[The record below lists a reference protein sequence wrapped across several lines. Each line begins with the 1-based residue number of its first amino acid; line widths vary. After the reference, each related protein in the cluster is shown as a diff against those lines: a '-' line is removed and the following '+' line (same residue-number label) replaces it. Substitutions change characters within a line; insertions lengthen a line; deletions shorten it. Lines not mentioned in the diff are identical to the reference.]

1 MNCIRC
7 LFEFSVAGILVAFAY
22 DDLSFQKIATQSKP
36 FVGTAGTNQ
45 LYEASN
51 AVDGNTATCMRTIV
65 IGTGLSTPDKTVWW
79 KVDLGGVYN
88 IYRINILF
96 KNYDGY
102 EDRQRGRFAG
112 FSLYVSDTDVSF
124 DAGIKGTIL
133 CYKDGP
139 QLPPLNFTTVCTEK
153 GRYVIYYNERLD
165 GVIYPKE
172 YEVTNVYEELC
183 EVIVQGCKNDRFY
196 GSNCDTPCPT
206 NCKDD
211 TCYIE
216 SGACLTCKPGWTGIH
231 CNTKC
236 REGWYGINCDQPCV
250 GHCRDNATCNH
261 VIGQCDRGCAARWT
275 GKLCDKVD
283 NQTATFK
290 LREITYLITAIS
302 VIEIIMT
309 AIGIFVIKQR
319 WAIFRNQRY
328 EEIKK
333 NATYLYSSQLSSSGN
348 VNCESIELRDLSND
362 HAIQED
368 GDRTYIDIIEHES
381 DKQSQHT
388 APVNDNIL

>member
-124 DAGIKGTIL
+124 DA
-133 CYKDGP
+133 
-139 QLPPLNFTTVCTEK
+139 
-153 GRYVIYYNERLD
+153 
-165 GVIYPKE
+165 
-172 YEVTNVYEELC
+172 
-183 EVIVQGCKNDRFY
+183 GCKNDRFY

>member
-1 MNCIRC
+1 
-7 LFEFSVAGILVAFAY
+7 
-22 DDLSFQKIATQSKP
+22 
-36 FVGTAGTNQ
+36 
-45 LYEASN
+45 
-51 AVDGNTATCMRTIV
+51 MRTIV

-112 FSLYVSDTDVSF
+112 FSLYVSDTDASF
-124 DAGIKGTIL
+124 DAGIKGSIL

-183 EVIVQGCKNDRFY
+183 EVIVQGCKNDGFY
-196 GSNCDTPCPT
+196 GSNCDTPCPN
-206 NCKDD
+206 NCKDS
-211 TCYIE
+211 TCHIE
-216 SGACLTCKPGWTGIH
+216 SGACLTCKPGWTGVH

-236 REGWYGINCDQPCV
+236 REGWYGINCDHPCV

-261 VIGQCDRGCAARWT
+261 VTGQCDKGCAARWT
-275 GKLCDKVD
+275 GKLCDKGS
-283 NQTATFK
+283 TCYFT
-290 LREITYLITAIS
+290 
-302 VIEIIMT
+302 
-309 AIGIFVIKQR
+309 
-319 WAIFRNQRY
+319 
-328 EEIKK
+328 
-333 NATYLYSSQLSSSGN
+333 SSL
-348 VNCESIELRDLSND
+348 
-362 HAIQED
+362 
-368 GDRTYIDIIEHES
+368 
-381 DKQSQHT
+381 
-388 APVNDNIL
+388 

>member
-1 MNCIRC
+1 
-7 LFEFSVAGILVAFAY
+7 
-22 DDLSFQKIATQSKP
+22 
-36 FVGTAGTNQ
+36 
-45 LYEASN
+45 
-51 AVDGNTATCMRTIV
+51 MRTIV

-112 FSLYVSDTDVSF
+112 FSLYVSNRDVSF
-124 DAGIKGTIL
+124 DAGIKGSIL

-153 GRYVIYYNERLD
+153 GRYVIYYNERLN
-165 GVIYPKE
+165 GVIYPKG

-183 EVIVQGCKNDRFY
+183 EVIVQGCKNDGFY
-196 GSNCDTPCPT
+196 GRNCDTPCPN
-206 NCKDD
+206 NCKDS
-211 TCYIE
+211 TCHIE
-216 SGACLTCKPGWTGIH
+216 SGACLTCKPGWTGVH

-261 VIGQCDRGCAARWT
+261 VTGQCDRGCAARWT

-290 LREITYLITAIS
+290 LREISMNFKYMYFIIAIAHHAQRQFDKFLICYLL
-302 VIEIIMT
+302 
-309 AIGIFVIKQR
+309 F
-319 WAIFRNQRY
+319 
-328 EEIKK
+328 
-333 NATYLYSSQLSSSGN
+333 
-348 VNCESIELRDLSND
+348 
-362 HAIQED
+362 
-368 GDRTYIDIIEHES
+368 
-381 DKQSQHT
+381 
-388 APVNDNIL
+388 